1 MSSIIRRQTIERR
14 KKEPK
19 SVHREKIASAAS
31 VLFMER
37 GIAATSMDDI
47 AKAAGYSKATLYV
60 YFENK
65 EEIVGILVLD
75 SMKKLPTAQ
84 LEEFLISGVD
94 KGDLRSIVL
103 LQIVESDEVRI
114 SKKKTVLFA
123 IMFLSLVGFVLGI
136 LYLKSVADYKQAV
149 RETTF
154 EDINISD
161 IPDGVYVGEYDVD
174 LIYAKVE
181 VTVQNGEIT
190 NINILEHRH
199 ERGKTAEV
207 ITDSIVEEQKIDVD
221 AISGATNSSTVI
233 KKAVENA
240 LKSRK
245 LTTF

>member
-1 MSSIIRRQTIERR
+1 MVFICC
-14 KKEPK
+14 
-19 SVHREKIASAAS
+19 
-31 VLFMER
+31 
-37 GIAATSMDDI
+37 
-47 AKAAGYSKATLYV
+47 
-60 YFENK
+60 
-65 EEIVGILVLD
+65 
-75 SMKKLPTAQ
+75 
-84 LEEFLISGVD
+84 
-94 KGDLRSIVL
+94 IVL
-103 LQIVESDEVRI
+103 LQIVESDEMKI
-114 SKKKTVLFA
+114 SKKSTILFS
-123 IMFLSLVGFVLGI
+123 IMFLLLAGFVLGI
-136 LYLKSVADYKQAV
+136 LYLKSVADYRQAV

-174 LIYAKVE
+174 FIYAKVE
-181 VTVQNGEIT
+181 VAVQNGEIT

-207 ITDSIVEEQKIDVD
+207 ITDSIVDEQKIDVD

>member
-1 MSSIIRRQTIERR
+1 MR
-14 KKEPK
+14 
-19 SVHREKIASAAS
+19 VC
-31 VLFMER
+31 
-37 GIAATSMDDI
+37 
-47 AKAAGYSKATLYV
+47 
-60 YFENK
+60 
-65 EEIVGILVLD
+65 
-75 SMKKLPTAQ
+75 
-84 LEEFLISGVD
+84 
-94 KGDLRSIVL
+94 
-103 LQIVESDEVRI
+103 
-114 SKKKTVLFA
+114 KKKTVLII
-123 IMFLSLVGFVLGI
+123 IMILLLVGFVLGI
-136 LYLKSVADYKQAV
+136 LYLKSVADYRQAV

-174 LIYAKVE
+174 FIYAKVE

-190 NINILEHRH
+190 SINILEHRH

-207 ITDSIVEEQKIDVD
+207 ITDSIVDEQKIDVD

>member
-1 MSSIIRRQTIERR
+1 MVFIC
-14 KKEPK
+14 
-19 SVHREKIASAAS
+19 
-31 VLFMER
+31 
-37 GIAATSMDDI
+37 
-47 AKAAGYSKATLYV
+47 Y
-60 YFENK
+60 
-65 EEIVGILVLD
+65 
-75 SMKKLPTAQ
+75 
-84 LEEFLISGVD
+84 
-94 KGDLRSIVL
+94 IVL
-103 LQIVESDEVRI
+103 LQIVESNEVRI
-114 SKKKTVLFA
+114 SKKKTVLFV
-123 IMFLSLVGFVLGI
+123 IVFLLLVGFVLGI

-174 LIYAKVE
+174 FIYAKVE

-207 ITDSIVEEQKIDVD
+207 ITDSIVDEQKIDVD

>member
-1 MSSIIRRQTIERR
+1 MRR
-14 KKEPK
+14 
-19 SVHREKIASAAS
+19 
-31 VLFMER
+31 L
-37 GIAATSMDDI
+37 
-47 AKAAGYSKATLYV
+47 
-60 YFENK
+60 
-65 EEIVGILVLD
+65 
-75 SMKKLPTAQ
+75 
-84 LEEFLISGVD
+84 
-94 KGDLRSIVL
+94 
-103 LQIVESDEVRI
+103 
-114 SKKKTVLFA
+114 KKKTALFV
-123 IMFLSLVGFVLGI
+123 IMFFLLAGFVLGI
-136 LYLKSVADYKQAV
+136 LYLKSVVDYRQAV

-161 IPDGVYVGEYDVD
+161 IPDGVYIGEYDVD
-174 LIYAKVE
+174 FIYAKVE

-207 ITDSIVEEQKIDVD
+207 ITDSIVDEQKIDVD

>member
-1 MSSIIRRQTIERR
+1 MVFICC
-14 KKEPK
+14 
-19 SVHREKIASAAS
+19 
-31 VLFMER
+31 
-37 GIAATSMDDI
+37 
-47 AKAAGYSKATLYV
+47 
-60 YFENK
+60 
-65 EEIVGILVLD
+65 
-75 SMKKLPTAQ
+75 
-84 LEEFLISGVD
+84 
-94 KGDLRSIVL
+94 IVL

-114 SKKKTVLFA
+114 SKKKTVLFV
-123 IMFLSLVGFVLGI
+123 IMFLFLAGFVLGI
-136 LYLKSVADYKQAV
+136 LYLKSVADYRQAV

-154 EDINISD
+154 EDIDISD

-174 LIYAKVE
+174 FIYAKVE

-207 ITDSIVEEQKIDVD
+207 ITDSIVDEQKIDVD

>member
-1 MSSIIRRQTIERR
+1 MVFICC
-14 KKEPK
+14 
-19 SVHREKIASAAS
+19 
-31 VLFMER
+31 
-37 GIAATSMDDI
+37 
-47 AKAAGYSKATLYV
+47 
-60 YFENK
+60 
-65 EEIVGILVLD
+65 
-75 SMKKLPTAQ
+75 
-84 LEEFLISGVD
+84 
-94 KGDLRSIVL
+94 IVL

-114 SKKKTVLFA
+114 SKKKTVLFV
-123 IMFLSLVGFVLGI
+123 IMFLLLVGFVLGI
-136 LYLKSVADYKQAV
+136 LYLKSVADYRQAV

-174 LIYAKVE
+174 FIYAKVE

-207 ITDSIVEEQKIDVD
+207 IIDSIVDEQKIDVD

>member
-1 MSSIIRRQTIERR
+1 MVFICC
-14 KKEPK
+14 
-19 SVHREKIASAAS
+19 
-31 VLFMER
+31 
-37 GIAATSMDDI
+37 
-47 AKAAGYSKATLYV
+47 
-60 YFENK
+60 
-65 EEIVGILVLD
+65 
-75 SMKKLPTAQ
+75 
-84 LEEFLISGVD
+84 
-94 KGDLRSIVL
+94 IVL

-114 SKKKTVLFA
+114 SKKKTVLFVIA
-123 IMFLSLVGFVLGI
+123 FLLFVGFVLGI
-136 LYLKSVADYKQAV
+136 LYLKSVADYRQAV

-174 LIYAKVE
+174 FIYAKVE

-207 ITDSIVEEQKIDVD
+207 IADSIVDEQKIDVD